1 MSRFG
6 VNVAFVI
13 QKSTSQ
19 NNVGRFILY
28 QIEKLSLN
36 DTLSIKIKIE
46 VFILETDKDRKT
58 FSERIMIK
66 NYYQKQ
72 QIWLKLVLKANY

>member
-1 MSRFG
+1 MNRFG

-19 NNVGRFILY
+19 SNVGKFILF
-28 QIEKLSLN
+28 QIERQSSN
-36 DTLSIKIKIE
+36 DIHLIKIKIE
-46 VFILETDKDRKT
+46 VFILGIDKDRKT
-58 FSERIMIK
+58 FFELIMIK
-66 NYYQKQ
+66 NYYQRQ